1 MHCHAQ
7 FEVLKQYAQPK
18 TIMLLGLFVPITA
31 DLKEH
36 T

>member
-1 MHCHAQ
+1 MHCHARV
-7 FEVLKQYAQPK
+7 EVLKQYAQPK
-18 TIMLLGLFVPITA
+18 IMLLLGLFEPITA